1 LEEPRDVNRPGG
13 RTAERAYGR
22 LSFLG
27 VVLDPVRNST
37 PMSDHPAEISGGAG
51 PVAVWVIAT
60 DEEWQVA
67 RETFR
72 LLETPRGASS
82 FGSAADQ
89 SP

>member
-1 LEEPRDVNRPGG
+1 MFTGG
-13 RTAERAYGR
+13 IGEHSPSMRRRICDG

>member
-1 LEEPRDVNRPGG
+1 ML
-13 RTAERAYGR
+13 TAAFVVGANLLALAYYPTGAHAA
-22 LSFLG
+22 F
-27 VVLDPVRNST
+27 VDPVRNST